1 MSAQETVRVTSMMEV
16 NQELMNQMML
26 AMDNIQKTSQEVVG
40 IIQTIEVIAS
50 QTNLLSLNASIEAAR
65 VGEAGKGFAV
75 VADEI
80 GKLADESSR
89 AASNTKQLIEISIG
103 EIQKGN
109 ETAEKVKEAL
119 LEVSQAFEEV
129 NGTILETADTART
142 QAEDMQQILR
152 GVEDI
157 SKGISQNSTVAEE
170 NESTSQELANQ
181 ASNLTQLIK
190 RFKV

>member
-1 MSAQETVRVTSMMEV
+1 M
-16 NQELMNQMML
+16 
-26 AMDNIQKTSQEVVG
+26 
-40 IIQTIEVIAS
+40 
-50 QTNLLSLNASIEAAR
+50 
-65 VGEAGKGFAV
+65 
-75 VADEI
+75 
-80 GKLADESSR
+80 
-89 AASNTKQLIEISIG
+89 
-103 EIQKGN
+103 
-109 ETAEKVKEAL
+109 